1 MQVLNTEIGIVFGA
15 GGNLD
20 EFSPSGFSPTPDP
33 NSRWSEA
40 PVAEILFR
48 LPPQRHDLRFSVDV
62 APYLADGRITRQE
75 CWVFFNGLFV
85 LHQAIATHTEVTFE
99 IGRDGISPRP
109 QRLSFALPN
118 AVSPRDLGL
127 GGDLRLLGLAFG
139 RLRLQR

>member
-1 MQVLNTEIGIVFGA
+1 VQVLNTELGIVFGA

-40 PVAEILFR
+40 PVAELLFR
-48 LPPQRHDLRFSVDV
+48 LPPLRHDPCFAVDV
-62 APYLADGRITRQE
+62 APYLAEGRIARQE
-75 CWVFFNGLFV
+75 CWIFVNGLFV
-85 LHQAIATHTEVTFE
+85 VHHAIRMHTEITFE
-99 IGRDGISPRP
+99 MARETINARP

-118 AVSPRDLGL
+118 ATSPRELGI